1 MMKLTYKQLIKLSLC
16 TAIAVC
22 IITIPTNS
30 EARFRGGSIEDHS
43 VIKTLEN
50 ELEYIKNLVNI
61 KADITAMQR
70 ELSQALDIRSFIDG
84 LKQDFVSK
92 INATY
97 RQGIFAYDDPLEA
110 IEEQIGNY
118 KAVFTREA
126 LAKSE
131 EYNQKLAE
139 KTDLSVLD
147 RITQLLNHSTTIVN
161 NAIKV
166 TGTVNDTGTMGAS
179 QKETILEATEAEQ
192 KIDGTSIKINKTMS
206 DLVNEN
212 TKSESQRGIQK
223 AVPYFSDPE
232 DSDVKK
238 KRNEEL
244 EKMGIHNHKLPPF
257 SND

>member
-147 RITQLLNHSTTIVN
+147 RITQLLTHSTTIVN

-244 EKMGIHNHKLPPF
+244 EKMGIHNHKLPSF

>member
-1 MMKLTYKQLIKLSLC
+1 MKLTYKQLIKLSLC
-16 TAIAVC
+16 TALAVS
-22 IITIPTNS
+22 IITIPINS
-30 EARFRGGSIEDHS
+30 EARFRGGSVEDHS
-43 VIKTLEN
+43 VIRTLEN

-61 KADITAMQR
+61 KEDITSMQR
-70 ELSQALDIRSFIDG
+70 ELSQALDIRSFIAG

-97 RQGIFAYDDPLEA
+97 RQGIFAYDNPIKA

-118 KAVFTREA
+118 QAVFTREA
-126 LAKSE
+126 LSKSE

-161 NAIKV
+161 NVIKV

-192 KIDGTSIKINKTMS
+192 KIDKTSIKINKTMS
-206 DLVNEN
+206 DLINEN
-212 TKSESQRGIQK
+212 TKRESQRDTQK
-223 AVPYFSDPE
+223 AVPYFSNPE
-232 DSDVKK
+232 DPDYKK

-244 EKMGIHNHKLPPF
+244 EKMGIHNHKLPSF
-257 SND
+257 TND

>member
-1 MMKLTYKQLIKLSLC
+1 MKLTYKQLIKLSLC
-16 TAIAVC
+16 TAIAVS
-22 IITIPTNS
+22 IITIPINS
-30 EARFRGGSIEDHS
+30 EARFRGGSVEDHS
-43 VIKTLEN
+43 VISTLEN

-61 KADITAMQR
+61 KEDITAMQR
-70 ELSQALDIRSFIDG
+70 ELSQALDIRSFIAG

-97 RQGIFAYDDPLEA
+97 RQGIFAYDNPIKA

-118 KAVFTREA
+118 EAVFTREA
-126 LAKSE
+126 LSKSE

-192 KIDGTSIKINKTMS
+192 KIDKTSIKINKTMS
-206 DLVNEN
+206 DLINEN
-212 TKSESQRGIQK
+212 TKRESQRDTQK
-223 AVPYFSDPE
+223 AVPYFSNPE
-232 DSDVKK
+232 DPDYKK

-244 EKMGIHNHKLPPF
+244 EKMGIHNHKLPSF
-257 SND
+257 TND

>member
-16 TAIAVC
+16 TALAIS
-22 IITIPTNS
+22 IITIPINS
-30 EARFRGGSIEDHS
+30 EARFRGGSVEDHS
-43 VIKTLEN
+43 VIRTLEN

-97 RQGIFAYDDPLEA
+97 RQGIFAYDNPVEA

-126 LAKSE
+126 LSKSE

-161 NAIKV
+161 NAIKI

-192 KIDGTSIKINKTMS
+192 KIDSTSIKINKTMS

-212 TKSESQRGIQK
+212 TKSESKRGIQK

-244 EKMGIHNHKLPPF
+244 EKMGIHNHKLPSF

>member
-16 TAIAVC
+16 TALAVS

-30 EARFRGGSIEDHS
+30 EARFRGGSVEDHS
-43 VIKTLEN
+43 VIRTLEN

-97 RQGIFAYDDPLEA
+97 RQGIFAYDNPVEA

-192 KIDGTSIKINKTMS
+192 KIDSTSIKINKTTS

-212 TKSESQRGIQK
+212 TKIESQRGIQK

-244 EKMGIHNHKLPPF
+244 EKMGIHNHKLPSF

>member
-1 MMKLTYKQLIKLSLC
+1 MKLTYKQLIKLSLC
-16 TAIAVC
+16 TALAIS
-22 IITIPTNS
+22 IITIPINS
-30 EARFRGGSIEDHS
+30 AARFRGGSVEDHS
-43 VIKTLEN
+43 VIRTLEN

-61 KADITAMQR
+61 KEDITAMQR
-70 ELSQALDIRSFIDG
+70 ELSQALDLRSFIAG

-97 RQGIFAYDDPLEA
+97 RQGIFAYDNPIKA

-118 KAVFTREA
+118 EAVFTREA
-126 LAKSE
+126 LSKSE

-161 NAIKV
+161 NAIKI

-192 KIDGTSIKINKTMS
+192 KIDKTSIKINKTIS

-212 TKSESQRGIQK
+212 TKRESQRETQK
-223 AVPYFSDPE
+223 AVPYFSNPE
-232 DSDVKK
+232 DPDYKK

-244 EKMGIHNHKLPPF
+244 EKMGIHNHRLPSF
-257 SND
+257 TND

>member
-1 MMKLTYKQLIKLSLC
+1 MKLTYKQLIKLSLC

-147 RITQLLNHSTTIVN
+147 RITQLLTHSTTIVN

-223 AVPYFSDPE
+223 AVPYFSNPE

>member
-16 TAIAVC
+16 TALAVG
-22 IITIPTNS
+22 IITIPINS
-30 EARFRGGSIEDHS
+30 EARFRGGSVEDHS
-43 VIKTLEN
+43 VIRTLEN

-97 RQGIFAYDDPLEA
+97 RQGIFAYDNPVEA

-192 KIDGTSIKINKTMS
+192 KIDSTSIKINKTTS

-212 TKSESQRGIQK
+212 TKSESQREIQK

-244 EKMGIHNHKLPPF
+244 EKMGIHNHKLPSF

>member
-1 MMKLTYKQLIKLSLC
+1 MKLTYKQLIKLSLC
-16 TAIAVC
+16 TALAIS
-22 IITIPTNS
+22 IITIPINS
-30 EARFRGGSIEDHS
+30 EARFRGGSVEDHS
-43 VIKTLEN
+43 IIRTLEN

-61 KADITAMQR
+61 KEDITSMQR
-70 ELSQALDIRSFIDG
+70 ELSQALDIRSFIAG

-97 RQGIFAYDDPLEA
+97 RQGIFAYDNPIKA

-118 KAVFTREA
+118 QAVFTREA
-126 LAKSE
+126 LSKSE

-161 NAIKV
+161 NAIKI
-166 TGTVNDTGTMGAS
+166 TGTVDDTGTMGAS

-192 KIDGTSIKINKTMS
+192 KIDKTSIKINKTMS
-206 DLVNEN
+206 DLINEN
-212 TKSESQRGIQK
+212 TKRESQRETQK
-223 AVPYFSDPE
+223 AIPYFSNPE
-232 DSDVKK
+232 DPDFKK

-244 EKMGIHNHKLPPF
+244 EKMGIHNHKLPSF

>member
-1 MMKLTYKQLIKLSLC
+1 MKLTYKQLIKLSLC
-16 TAIAVC
+16 TALAIS

-30 EARFRGGSIEDHS
+30 EARFRGGSVEDHS
-43 VIKTLEN
+43 VIRTLEN

-61 KADITAMQR
+61 KTDITAMQR

-97 RQGIFAYDDPLEA
+97 RQGIFAYDNPIEA

-192 KIDGTSIKINKTMS
+192 KIDSTSIKINKTTS

-212 TKSESQRGIQK
+212 TKNESQRGIQK

-244 EKMGIHNHKLPPF
+244 EKMGIHNHKLPSF
-257 SND
+257 TND

>member
-1 MMKLTYKQLIKLSLC
+1 MKLTYKQLIKLSLC
-16 TAIAVC
+16 TAIAVS
-22 IITIPTNS
+22 IITIPINS
-30 EARFRGGSIEDHS
+30 EARFRGGSVEDHS
-43 VIKTLEN
+43 VIRTLEN

-61 KADITAMQR
+61 KEDITAMQR
-70 ELSQALDIRSFIDG
+70 ELSQALDIRSFIAG

-97 RQGIFAYDDPLEA
+97 RQGIFAYDNPIKA

-118 KAVFTREA
+118 EAVFTREA
-126 LAKSE
+126 LSKSE

-161 NAIKV
+161 NAIKI

-192 KIDGTSIKINKTMS
+192 KIDKTSIKINKTIS

-212 TKSESQRGIQK
+212 TKRESQRETQK
-223 AVPYFSDPE
+223 AVPYFSNPE
-232 DSDVKK
+232 DPDYKK

-244 EKMGIHNHKLPPF
+244 EKMGIHNHRLPSF
-257 SND
+257 TND

>member
-70 ELSQALDIRSFIDG
+70 ELSQALNIRSFIDG

-97 RQGIFAYDDPLEA
+97 RQGIFAYDNPLES

-166 TGTVNDTGTMGAS
+166 TDTVNDTGTMGAS

>member
-1 MMKLTYKQLIKLSLC
+1 MKLTYKQFIKLSLC
-16 TAIAVC
+16 TAIAVS
-22 IITIPTNS
+22 IITIPINS
-30 EARFRGGSIEDHS
+30 EAHFRGGSVEDHS
-43 VIKTLEN
+43 VIRTLEN

-61 KADITAMQR
+61 KEDIIAMQR
-70 ELSQALDIRSFIDG
+70 ELSQALDIRSFIAG

-97 RQGIFAYDDPLEA
+97 RQGIFAYDNPIKA

-118 KAVFTREA
+118 EAVFTREA
-126 LAKSE
+126 LSKSE

-161 NAIKV
+161 NAIKI
-166 TGTVNDTGTMGAS
+166 TGIVDDTGTMGAS

-192 KIDGTSIKINKTMS
+192 KIDKTSIKINKTMS

-212 TKSESQRGIQK
+212 TKRESQRDTQK
-223 AVPYFSDPE
+223 AIPYFSNPQDP
-232 DSDVKK
+232 DFKK

-244 EKMGIHNHKLPPF
+244 EKMGIHNHKLPSF
-257 SND
+257 TND

>member
-1 MMKLTYKQLIKLSLC
+1 MKLTYKQLIKLSLC
-16 TAIAVC
+16 TFLVVS
-22 IITIPTNS
+22 IITIPINS
-30 EARFRGGSIEDHS
+30 EARFRGGSVEDHS
-43 VIKTLEN
+43 VIRTLEN
-50 ELEYIKNLVNI
+50 ELEYIKNIVNI
-61 KADITAMQR
+61 KEDITAMQR
-70 ELSQALDIRSFIDG
+70 ELSQALDLRSFIDG

-97 RQGIFAYDDPLEA
+97 RQGIFAYDNPIKA

-118 KAVFTREA
+118 EAVFTREA
-126 LAKSE
+126 LSKSE

-192 KIDGTSIKINKTMS
+192 KIDKTSIKINKTMS
-206 DLVNEN
+206 DLINEN
-212 TKSESQRGIQK
+212 TKRESQRDTQK
-223 AVPYFSDPE
+223 AVPYFSNPE
-232 DSDVKK
+232 DPDYKK

-244 EKMGIHNHKLPPF
+244 EKMGIHNHKLPSF
-257 SND
+257 TND

>member
-1 MMKLTYKQLIKLSLC
+1 MKLTYKQLIKLSLC
-16 TAIAVC
+16 TALAIS
-22 IITIPTNS
+22 IITIPINS
-30 EARFRGGSIEDHS
+30 EARFRGGSVEDHS
-43 VIKTLEN
+43 VIRTLEN

-61 KADITAMQR
+61 KEDITAMQR
-70 ELSQALDIRSFIDG
+70 ELSQALDLRSFIAG

-97 RQGIFAYDDPLEA
+97 RQGIFAYDNPIKA

-118 KAVFTREA
+118 EAVFTREA
-126 LAKSE
+126 LSKSE

-161 NAIKV
+161 NAIKI

-192 KIDGTSIKINKTMS
+192 KIDKTSIKINKTIS

-212 TKSESQRGIQK
+212 TKRESQRETQK
-223 AVPYFSDPE
+223 AVPYFSNPE
-232 DSDVKK
+232 DPDYKK

-244 EKMGIHNHKLPPF
+244 EKMGIHNHRLPSF
-257 SND
+257 TND

>member
-131 EYNQKLAE
+131 EYNQKLAD

>member
-97 RQGIFAYDDPLEA
+97 RQGIFAYDNPLEA

>member
-1 MMKLTYKQLIKLSLC
+1 MKLTYKQLIKLSLC
-16 TAIAVC
+16 TAIAVS
-22 IITIPTNS
+22 IITIPINS
-30 EARFRGGSIEDHS
+30 EARFRGGSVEDHS
-43 VIKTLEN
+43 VIRTLEN

-61 KADITAMQR
+61 KEDITAMQR
-70 ELSQALDIRSFIDG
+70 ELSQALDIRSFIAG

-97 RQGIFAYDDPLEA
+97 RQGIFAYDNPIKA

-118 KAVFTREA
+118 EAVFTREA
-126 LAKSE
+126 LSKSE

-161 NAIKV
+161 NAIKI
-166 TGTVNDTGTMGAS
+166 TGTVDDTGTMGAS

-192 KIDGTSIKINKTMS
+192 KIDKTSIKINKTMA
-206 DLVNEN
+206 DLINEN
-212 TKSESQRGIQK
+212 TKRESKRETQK
-223 AVPYFSDPE
+223 AIPYFSNPE
-232 DSDVKK
+232 DPDFKK

-244 EKMGIHNHKLPPF
+244 EKMGIHNHKLPSF
-257 SND
+257 TND

>member
-1 MMKLTYKQLIKLSLC
+1 MKLTYKQLIKLSLC

-147 RITQLLNHSTTIVN
+147 RITQLLTHSTTIVN

>member
-1 MMKLTYKQLIKLSLC
+1 MKLTYKQLIKLSLC
-16 TAIAVC
+16 TAIAVS
-22 IITIPTNS
+22 IITIPINS
-30 EARFRGGSIEDHS
+30 EARFRGGRVEDHS
-43 VIKTLEN
+43 VIRTLEN

-61 KADITAMQR
+61 KEDITAMQR
-70 ELSQALDIRSFIDG
+70 ELSQALDIRSFIAG

-97 RQGIFAYDDPLEA
+97 RQGIFAYDNPIKA

-118 KAVFTREA
+118 EAVFTREA
-126 LAKSE
+126 LSKSE

-192 KIDGTSIKINKTMS
+192 KIDKTSIKINKTMS
-206 DLVNEN
+206 DLINEN
-212 TKSESQRGIQK
+212 TKRESQRDTQK
-223 AVPYFSDPE
+223 AVPYFSNPE
-232 DSDVKK
+232 DPDYKK

-244 EKMGIHNHKLPPF
+244 EKMGIHNHKLPSF
-257 SND
+257 TND

>member
-1 MMKLTYKQLIKLSLC
+1 MKLTYKQLIKLSLC
-16 TAIAVC
+16 TFLVVSV
-22 IITIPTNS
+22 ITIPINS
-30 EARFRGGSIEDHS
+30 EARFRGGSVEDHN
-43 VIKTLEN
+43 IIRTLEN

-61 KADITAMQR
+61 KEDITAMQR
-70 ELSQALDIRSFIDG
+70 ELSQALDIRSFIAG

-97 RQGIFAYDDPLEA
+97 RQGIFAYDNPIKA

-118 KAVFTREA
+118 EAVFTREA
-126 LAKSE
+126 LSKSE

-161 NAIKV
+161 NAIKI
-166 TGTVNDTGTMGAS
+166 TGTVDDTGTMGAS

-192 KIDGTSIKINKTMS
+192 KIDKTSIKINKTMS
-206 DLVNEN
+206 DLINEN
-212 TKSESQRGIQK
+212 TKRESQRDTQK
-223 AVPYFSDPE
+223 AIPYFSNPE
-232 DSDVKK
+232 DPDFKK

-244 EKMGIHNHKLPPF
+244 EKMGIHNHKLPSF
-257 SND
+257 TND

>member
-1 MMKLTYKQLIKLSLC
+1 MKLTYKQLIKLSLC
-16 TAIAVC
+16 TALAVS
-22 IITIPTNS
+22 IITIPINS
-30 EARFRGGSIEDHS
+30 EARFRGGSVEDHS
-43 VIKTLEN
+43 VIRTLEN

-61 KADITAMQR
+61 KEDITSMQR
-70 ELSQALDIRSFIDG
+70 ELSQALDIRSFIAG

-97 RQGIFAYDDPLEA
+97 RQGIFAYDNPIKA

-118 KAVFTREA
+118 QAVFTREA
-126 LAKSE
+126 LSKSE

-161 NAIKV
+161 NAIKI
-166 TGTVNDTGTMGAS
+166 TGTVDDTGTMGAS

-192 KIDGTSIKINKTMS
+192 KIDKTSIKINKTMS
-206 DLVNEN
+206 DLINEN
-212 TKSESQRGIQK
+212 TKRESQRETQK
-223 AVPYFSDPE
+223 AIPYFSNPE
-232 DSDVKK
+232 DPDFKK

-244 EKMGIHNHKLPPF
+244 EKMGIHNHKLPSF
-257 SND
+257 IND

>member
-1 MMKLTYKQLIKLSLC
+1 MKLTYKQLIKLSLC
-16 TAIAVC
+16 TAIAVS
-22 IITIPTNS
+22 IITIPINS
-30 EARFRGGSIEDHS
+30 EARFRGGSVEDHS
-43 VIKTLEN
+43 VIRTLEN

-61 KADITAMQR
+61 KEDITAMQR
-70 ELSQALDIRSFIDG
+70 ELSQALDIRSFIAG

-97 RQGIFAYDDPLEA
+97 RQGIFSYDNPIKA

-118 KAVFTREA
+118 EALFTREA
-126 LAKSE
+126 LSKSE

-192 KIDGTSIKINKTMS
+192 KIDKTSIKINKTMS
-206 DLVNEN
+206 DLINEN
-212 TKSESQRGIQK
+212 TKRESQRDTQK
-223 AVPYFSDPE
+223 AVPYFSNPE
-232 DSDVKK
+232 DPDYKK

-244 EKMGIHNHKLPPF
+244 EKMGIHNHKLPSF
-257 SND
+257 TND

>member
-1 MMKLTYKQLIKLSLC
+1 MKLTYKQFIKLSLC
-16 TAIAVC
+16 TAIAVS
-22 IITIPTNS
+22 IITIPINS
-30 EARFRGGSIEDHS
+30 EARFRGGSVEDHS

-61 KADITAMQR
+61 KEDITAMQR
-70 ELSQALDIRSFIDG
+70 ELSQALDIRSFIAG

-97 RQGIFAYDDPLEA
+97 RQGIFSYDNPIKA
-110 IEEQIGNY
+110 IEEQIENY
-118 KAVFTREA
+118 EAVFTREA
-126 LAKSE
+126 LSKSE

-161 NAIKV
+161 NAIKI
-166 TGTVNDTGTMGAS
+166 TGTVDDTGTMGAS

-192 KIDGTSIKINKTMS
+192 KIDKTSIKINKTMS
-206 DLVNEN
+206 DLINEN
-212 TKSESQRGIQK
+212 TKRESQRETQK
-223 AVPYFSDPE
+223 AIPYFSNPE
-232 DSDVKK
+232 DPDFKK

-244 EKMGIHNHKLPPF
+244 EKMGIHNHKLPSF
-257 SND
+257 TND

>member
-1 MMKLTYKQLIKLSLC
+1 MKLTYKQFIKLSLC
-16 TAIAVC
+16 TAIAVS
-22 IITIPTNS
+22 IITIPINS
-30 EARFRGGSIEDHS
+30 EAHFRGGSVEDHS
-43 VIKTLEN
+43 VIRTLEN
-50 ELEYIKNLVNI
+50 ELEYIKNLMNI
-61 KADITAMQR
+61 KEDIIAMQR
-70 ELSQALDIRSFIDG
+70 ELSQALDIRSFIAG

-97 RQGIFAYDDPLEA
+97 RQGIFAYDNPIKA

-118 KAVFTREA
+118 EAVFTREA
-126 LAKSE
+126 LSKSE

-161 NAIKV
+161 NAIKI
-166 TGTVNDTGTMGAS
+166 TGTVDDTGTMGAS

-192 KIDGTSIKINKTMS
+192 KIDKTSIKINKTMS

-212 TKSESQRGIQK
+212 TKRESQRDTQK
-223 AVPYFSDPE
+223 AIPYFSNPQDP
-232 DSDVKK
+232 DFKK

-244 EKMGIHNHKLPPF
+244 EKMGIHNHKLPSF
-257 SND
+257 TND

>member
-1 MMKLTYKQLIKLSLC
+1 MKLTYKQLIKLSLC
-16 TAIAVC
+16 TAIAVS
-22 IITIPTNS
+22 IITIPINS
-30 EARFRGGSIEDHS
+30 EARFRGGSVEDHS
-43 VIKTLEN
+43 VIRTLEN

-61 KADITAMQR
+61 KEDITAMQR
-70 ELSQALDIRSFIDG
+70 ELSQALDIRSFIAG

-97 RQGIFAYDDPLEA
+97 RQGIFAYDNPIKA

-118 KAVFTREA
+118 EAVFTREA
-126 LAKSE
+126 LSKSE

-161 NAIKV
+161 NAIKI
-166 TGTVNDTGTMGAS
+166 TSTVDDTGTMGAS

-192 KIDGTSIKINKTMS
+192 KIDKTSIKINKTMS
-206 DLVNEN
+206 DLINEN
-212 TKSESQRGIQK
+212 TKKESQRETQK
-223 AVPYFSDPE
+223 AIPYFSNPE
-232 DSDVKK
+232 DPDFKK

-244 EKMGIHNHKLPPF
+244 EKMGIHNHKLPSF
-257 SND
+257 TND

>member
-1 MMKLTYKQLIKLSLC
+1 MKLTYKQFIKLSLC
-16 TAIAVC
+16 TAIAVS
-22 IITIPTNS
+22 IITIPINS
-30 EARFRGGSIEDHS
+30 EARFRGGSVEDHS
-43 VIKTLEN
+43 VIRTLEN

-70 ELSQALDIRSFIDG
+70 ELSQALDIRSFIAG

-97 RQGIFAYDDPLEA
+97 RQGIFSYDNPIKA

-118 KAVFTREA
+118 EAVFTREA
-126 LAKSE
+126 LSKSE

-147 RITQLLNHSTTIVN
+147 RITQLLNHSTTIIN
-161 NAIKV
+161 NAIKI
-166 TGTVNDTGTMGAS
+166 TGTVDDTGTMGAS

-192 KIDGTSIKINKTMS
+192 KIDKTSIKINKTMS

-212 TKSESQRGIQK
+212 TKRESQRDTQK
-223 AVPYFSDPE
+223 AIPYFSNPQDP
-232 DSDVKK
+232 DFKK

-244 EKMGIHNHKLPPF
+244 EKMGIHNHKLPSF
-257 SND
+257 TND

>member
-1 MMKLTYKQLIKLSLC
+1 MKLTYKQFIKLSLC
-16 TAIAVC
+16 TAIAVS
-22 IITIPTNS
+22 IITIPINS
-30 EARFRGGSIEDHS
+30 EARFRGGSVEDHS

-61 KADITAMQR
+61 KEDITAMQR
-70 ELSQALDIRSFIDG
+70 ELSQALDIRSFIAG

-97 RQGIFAYDDPLEA
+97 RQGIFSYDNPIKA
-110 IEEQIGNY
+110 IEEQIENY
-118 KAVFTREA
+118 EAVFTREA
-126 LAKSE
+126 LSKSE

-161 NAIKV
+161 NAIKI
-166 TGTVNDTGTMGAS
+166 TGTVDDTGTMGAS

-192 KIDGTSIKINKTMS
+192 KIDKTSIKINKTMS

-212 TKSESQRGIQK
+212 TKRESQRDTQK
-223 AVPYFSDPE
+223 AIPYFSNPQDP
-232 DSDVKK
+232 DFKK

-244 EKMGIHNHKLPPF
+244 EKMGIHNHKLPSF
-257 SND
+257 TND

>member
-1 MMKLTYKQLIKLSLC
+1 MKLTYKQFIKLSLC
-16 TAIAVC
+16 TAIAVS
-22 IITIPTNS
+22 IITIPINS
-30 EARFRGGSIEDHS
+30 EARFRGGSVEDHS
-43 VIKTLEN
+43 VIRTLEN

-61 KADITAMQR
+61 KEDITAMQR
-70 ELSQALDIRSFIDG
+70 ELSQALDIRSFIAG

-97 RQGIFAYDDPLEA
+97 RQGIFSYDNPIKA

-118 KAVFTREA
+118 EAVFTREA
-126 LAKSE
+126 LSKSE

-161 NAIKV
+161 NAIKI
-166 TGTVNDTGTMGAS
+166 TGTVDDTGTMGAS

-192 KIDGTSIKINKTMS
+192 KIDKTSIKINKTMS

-212 TKSESQRGIQK
+212 TKRESQRDTQK
-223 AVPYFSDPE
+223 AIPYFSNPQ
-232 DSDVKK
+232 DSDFKK

-244 EKMGIHNHKLPPF
+244 EKMGIHNHKLPSF
-257 SND
+257 TND

>member
-1 MMKLTYKQLIKLSLC
+1 MKLTYKQFIKLSLC
-16 TAIAVC
+16 TAIAVS
-22 IITIPTNS
+22 IITIPINS
-30 EARFRGGSIEDHS
+30 EARFRGGSVEDHS
-43 VIKTLEN
+43 IIRTLEN

-61 KADITAMQR
+61 KEDITAMQR
-70 ELSQALDIRSFIDG
+70 ELSQALDIRSFIAG

-97 RQGIFAYDDPLEA
+97 RQGIFSYDSPIKA

-118 KAVFTREA
+118 EAVFTREA
-126 LAKSE
+126 LSKSE

-161 NAIKV
+161 NAIKI
-166 TGTVNDTGTMGAS
+166 TGTVDDTGTMGAS

-192 KIDGTSIKINKTMS
+192 KIDKTSIKINKTMS

-212 TKSESQRGIQK
+212 TKRESQRDTQK
-223 AVPYFSDPE
+223 AIPYFSNPQDPDFKE
-232 DSDVKK
+232 

-244 EKMGIHNHKLPPF
+244 EKMGIHNHKLPSF
-257 SND
+257 TND

>member
-1 MMKLTYKQLIKLSLC
+1 MKLTYKQLIKLSLC
-16 TAIAVC
+16 TALAVS
-22 IITIPTNS
+22 IITIPINS
-30 EARFRGGSIEDHS
+30 EARFRGGSVEDHS
-43 VIKTLEN
+43 VIRTLEN

-61 KADITAMQR
+61 KEDITSMQR
-70 ELSQALDIRSFIDG
+70 ELSQALDIRSFIAG

-97 RQGIFAYDDPLEA
+97 RQGIFAYDNPIKA

-118 KAVFTREA
+118 QAVFTREA
-126 LAKSE
+126 LSKSE

-161 NAIKV
+161 NAIKI

-192 KIDGTSIKINKTMS
+192 KIDKTSIKINKTMS
-206 DLVNEN
+206 DLINEN
-212 TKSESQRGIQK
+212 TKRESQRETQK
-223 AVPYFSDPE
+223 AIPYFSNPE
-232 DSDVKK
+232 DPDFKK

-244 EKMGIHNHKLPPF
+244 EKMGIHNHKLPSF
-257 SND
+257 IND

>member
-16 TAIAVC
+16 TALAVG
-22 IITIPTNS
+22 IITIPINS
-30 EARFRGGSIEDHS
+30 EARFRGGSVEDHS
-43 VIKTLEN
+43 VIRTLEN

-84 LKQDFVSK
+84 LKQDFISK

-97 RQGIFAYDDPLEA
+97 RQGIFAYDNPVEA

-192 KIDGTSIKINKTMS
+192 KIDSTSIKINKTTS

-212 TKSESQRGIQK
+212 TKSESHRGIQK

-244 EKMGIHNHKLPPF
+244 EKMGIHNHKLPSF